1 MSDPLERGAS
11 KAPPIVGEGC
21 TQRYDPQAL
30 TPEDGATFDDAAAL
44 WKQLQDEQASASDE
58 DQT

>member
-30 TPEDGATFDDAAAL
+30 TAEDGAIFEDAAEL
-44 WKQLQDEQASASDE
+44 WKQLQDEQASAKDE
-58 DQT
+58 EQT